1 MRRRDKEM
9 TNTRMIIELTKSQN
23 ITNIREKL
31 GITRKE
37 FSDALGLSVEEE
49 KELKYWESD
58 KKEVPDEIY
67 KKILAFPTEPPF
79 VAPSLENSRF
89 TQIDLFAGIGGIRLG
104 FQRHGGRTVF
114 SSEWDKFAQKT
125 YRINYG
131 EMPAGDIT
139 EIDEKDIPKHD
150 ILLAGFPCQPF
161 SQAGLKKGFEDARGT
176 LFFNI
181 AKILREKRPKA
192 FMLENVKQ
200 LRGHDKGRTIEV
212 ILSILNELNYYVPDP
227 EVLNA
232 YHFGAPQNRER
243 IIIVG
248 FNKDYLPTDYVEFK
262 YPKGYVD
269 DSVKVGEILESEVPD
284 RFTISDKLYQGHLE
298 RKKAHEKKGNGF
310 GFCLFN
316 SDSKY
321 TSTISARYYKDGS
334 EALIEQNGKNP
345 RMLTP
350 RECARLQG
358 FPEEFII
365 AVSNSQAYK
374 QFGNSVCINVIDAVA
389 NNMLEYLG
397 QYGIL

>member
-1 MRRRDKEM
+1 M
-9 TNTRMIIELTKSQN
+9 TNTSTSTKLIKAKN
-23 ITNIREKL
+23 ISAIRDKL

-37 FSDALGLSVEEE
+37 FSDALGLSIEEE
-49 KELKYWESD
+49 KELKLWETA

-181 AKILREKRPKA
+181 AKILREIRPKA

-212 ILSILNELNYYVPDP
+212 IL
-227 EVLNA
+227 
-232 YHFGAPQNRER
+232 
-243 IIIVG
+243 
-248 FNKDYLPTDYVEFK
+248 
-262 YPKGYVD
+262 
-269 DSVKVGEILESEVPD
+269 
-284 RFTISDKLYQGHLE
+284 LE
-298 RKKAHEKKGNGF
+298 RQH
-310 GFCLFN
+310 LF
-316 SDSKY
+316 
-321 TSTISARYYKDGS
+321 R
-334 EALIEQNGKNP
+334 
-345 RMLTP
+345 
-350 RECARLQG
+350 
-358 FPEEFII
+358 
-365 AVSNSQAYK
+365 
-374 QFGNSVCINVIDAVA
+374 QFF
-389 NNMLEYLG
+389 
-397 QYGIL
+397 

>member
-212 ILSILNELNYYVPDP
+212 ILKEQADP
-227 EVLNA
+227 LSKEGVIGTFCRTYSVSTAIDTFLKDIPQLDNAAKTDNGDNRKLVLAGDFVINSRSDRR
-232 YHFGAPQNRER
+232 GAC
-243 IIIVG
+243 G
-248 FNKDYLPTDYVEFK
+248 
-262 YPKGYVD
+262 
-269 DSVKVGEILESEVPD
+269 
-284 RFTISDKLYQGHLE
+284 ISP
-298 RKKAHEKKGNGF
+298 F
-310 GFCLFN
+310 
-316 SDSKY
+316 
-321 TSTISARYYKDGS
+321 DGS
-334 EALIEQNGKNP
+334 VSVINTVLSPQ
-345 RMLTP
+345 LS
-350 RECARLQG
+350 
-358 FPEEFII
+358 
-365 AVSNSQAYK
+365 VSNGY
-374 QFGNSVCINVIDAVA
+374 
-389 NNMLEYLG
+389 
-397 QYGIL
+397 

>member
-1 MRRRDKEM
+1 M
-9 TNTRMIIELTKSQN
+9 TIELTKGQI
-23 ITNIREKL
+23 ITNIRKKL
-31 GITRKE
+31 DITRKE
-37 FSDALGLSVEEE
+37 FSDALGLSLEEE
-49 KELKYWESD
+49 KELKFWEMD
-58 KKEVPDEIY
+58 KEEVPEKIY

-79 VAPSLENSRF
+79 VAPSMGNSRF

-114 SSEWDKFAQKT
+114 SSEWDKFSQKT

-131 EMPAGDIT
+131 EIPAGDIT
-139 EIDEKDIPKHD
+139 QVDEKDIPDHD

-176 LFFNI
+176 LFFSI

-200 LRGHDKGRTIEV
+200 LRGHDEGRTIKV
-212 ILSILNELNYYVPDP
+212 ILSILNELNYYVPEP
-227 EVLNA
+227 EILNA
-232 YHFGAPQNRER
+232 YHFGVPQNRER

-248 FNKDYLPTDYVEFK
+248 FNKDYLPADFVKFK
-262 YPKGYVD
+262 YPKGCVD
-269 DSVKVGEILESEVPD
+269 DSIKVGAIVENEVSD

-298 RKKAHEKKGNGF
+298 RKKGHEKKGNGF

-316 SDSKY
+316 SNSKY

-365 AVSNSQAYK
+365 PVSNSQAYR

-389 NNMLEYLG
+389 ESMIDYLG